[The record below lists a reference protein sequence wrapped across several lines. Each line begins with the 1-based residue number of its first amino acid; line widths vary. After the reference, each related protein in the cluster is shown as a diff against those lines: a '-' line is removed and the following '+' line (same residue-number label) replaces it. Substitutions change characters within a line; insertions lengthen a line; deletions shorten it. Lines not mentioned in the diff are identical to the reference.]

1 MEVVNKRIP
10 YASTLLQTSDSKK
23 DEDEPYMSILYEK
36 EKKDQSFT
44 KDNTLSKNYAFE
56 GKNKDTGKP
65 NGRYFID
72 RDGAKKAFK
81 PFEEKYLKINDKEKL
96 DDFYKNEFEI

>member
-1 MEVVNKRIP
+1 MNNLI
-10 YASTLLQTSDSKK
+10 
-23 DEDEPYMSILYEK
+23 
-36 EKKDQSFT
+36 
-44 KDNTLSKNYAFE
+44 KNYAFE

-96 DDFYKNEFEI
+96 DDFYKNEFEIQFQHYDVLDDGFIEVE